1 MTTFLLLANLALAAP
16 QSATVAAG
24 ADATAVA
31 WIVEGADGVRVAA
44 CADDGVAPDAAVDGR
59 WSCPALP
66 LTAGDRVGFVRNG
79 RVVDAGDWTGSGPCF
94 ATLAGG
100 KVTLATSGA
109 EQAPVSGA
117 RSRGAQSLV
126 VVRVRGLGEDAPSPM
141 VRLQG
146 ASGSVQLA
154 CRDDGGFPD
163 VERND
168 GQPGCVGAFAEP
180 TARVAL
186 DNAAEL
192 GSVTWAGPGGLRYLT
207 VDVAQRS
214 LTTGS
219 FALRLRPPAKD
230 LDIPIPEPVVVEQAP
245 PAPVQVDA
253 VPPPAPAPA
262 PAPRPDPSA
271 SSGPPGGR
279 PDPLRPDAPA
289 SAQGWRWPSLAVSAA
304 LGALLAWGAAR
315 VPRRLPHGVAALPRP
330 AALPGWPALEGA
342 QAARVKDVADGARS
356 ALAALTRTHRVLLV
370 RDSAEDAPAPHGH
383 ATFVATDRDR
393 VVLED
398 AARALARAD
407 GAPLVVLVVGADT
420 VTDAGGVAGDPLAQ
434 LANGLP
440 SGVPLLAVVGP
451 DARCGLPCTDVDLAP
466 SAVVTP

>member
-1 MTTFLLLANLALAAP
+1 MTTFLLLTKLARAAP
-16 QSATVAAG
+16 QPAIVAAG

-44 CADDGVAPDAAVDGR
+44 CVDDGVAPDAAVDGL
-59 WSCPALP
+59 WACPSLP

-79 RVVDAGDWTGSGPCF
+79 RVVDAGDWTGNGPCF
-94 ATLAGG
+94 ATLVGG

-117 RSRGAQSLV
+117 TSHGALNVV
-126 VVRVRGLGEDAPSPM
+126 VVRVRGLGADAPSPM

-146 ASGSVQLA
+146 AAGSMQLS

-192 GSVTWAGPGGLRYLT
+192 GNVTWTGTDALRYLT
-207 VDVAQRS
+207 IDVAQNA
-214 LTTGS
+214 LNTGA
-219 FALRLRPPAKD
+219 FPLRLRPPAKE
-230 LDIPIPEPVVVEQAP
+230 LDIPIPEPVVVAPAPGNVP
-245 PAPVQVDA
+245 PAP
-253 VPPPAPAPA
+253 
-262 PAPRPDPSA
+262 PS
-271 SSGPPGGR
+271 GR

-289 SAQGWRWPSLAVSAA
+289 SAEGWRWPSLAVSAA

-315 VPRRLPHGVAALPRP
+315 VPRRLPHGVASLPRP

-342 QAARVKDVADGARS
+342 QAVRVVDVTAA
-356 ALAALTRTHRVLLV
+356 AHAALTSLARTHRVLLV
-370 RDSAEDAPAPHGH
+370 RGPGEQTSAPHGY

-393 VVLED
+393 VVLAD
-398 AARALARAD
+398 AARVLAGGA
-407 GAPLVVLVVGADT
+407 GAPLAVLVVGADA
-420 VTDAGGVAGDPLAQ
+420 VTDAGGVAGDPLVQ
-434 LANGLP
+434 LASGLP
-440 SGVPLLAVVGP
+440 SGVPLLAVIGP
-451 DARCGLPCTDVDLAP
+451 DARCGLACADVVLAP
-466 SAVVTP
+466 LAVVAP

>member
-1 MTTFLLLANLALAAP
+1 MTTFLLLTKLALAAP
-16 QSATVAAG
+16 QPATVAAG

-31 WIVEGADGVRVAA
+31 WIVEGGDGVRVAA
-44 CADDGVAPDAAVDGR
+44 CADDGVAPDAAADGI
-59 WSCPALP
+59 WACPPIP

-79 RVVDAGDWTGSGPCF
+79 RVVDAGDWTGTGPCF

-100 KVTLATSGA
+100 KVTLAASGA
-109 EQAPVSGA
+109 EQTPLSGA
-117 RSRGAQSLV
+117 TPHGGQNLV
-126 VVRVRGLGEDAPSPM
+126 VVRVRGLGAEAPSPM

-146 ASGSVQLA
+146 ASGSVQLS

-192 GSVTWAGPGGLRYLT
+192 GNVTWTGTDALRYLT
-207 VDVAQRS
+207 IDAAQNALS
-214 LTTGS
+214 TGM
-219 FALRLRPPAKD
+219 FPLRLRPPAKE
-230 LDIPIPEPVVVEQAP
+230 LDIPIPEPVVVAPAPGSVP
-245 PAPVQVDA
+245 PAP
-253 VPPPAPAPA
+253 
-262 PAPRPDPSA
+262 PS
-271 SSGPPGGR
+271 GR

-289 SAQGWRWPSLAVSAA
+289 SAEGWRWPSLAVSAA

-315 VPRRLPHGVAALPRP
+315 VPRRLPHGVASLPRP
-330 AALPGWPALEGA
+330 TALPGWPALEGA
-342 QAARVKDVADGARS
+342 QAVRVVDVAVAAQV
-356 ALAALTRTHRVLLV
+356 ALASLARTHRVLLV
-370 RDSAEDAPAPHGH
+370 RGSGEDAPAPHGH

-407 GAPLVVLVVGADT
+407 GAPLVVLVIGADA
-420 VTDAGGVAGDPLAQ
+420 VTDAGGVAGDPLVQ

-440 SGVPLLAVVGP
+440 TGVPLLAVIGP

-466 SAVVTP
+466 AAVVAP